1 MEILRGSFVS
11 HSLTCVSIISRS
23 RILYYISCIRQFQ
36 KMKKALGRS
45 EDLVEKM
52 NGMPKVIID
61 GLVKRFTET
70 AKGSST

>member
-1 MEILRGSFVS
+1 M
-11 HSLTCVSIISRS
+11 
-23 RILYYISCIRQFQ
+23 LYYISCIRQFQ

-45 EDLVEKM
+45 DDLVEKM